1 MQQMHSSV
9 MRRAEELAAEH
20 HVKFNFGPR
29 VGTGAVAL
37 NKELLQIIEDA
48 GKELGI
54 PPYLLPTVGHDAAMF
69 ARNGIPSSV
78 VLVRNTNSSHNP
90 NEHMEMEDFISALKV
105 LGSAVLK
112 LC

>member
-1 MQQMHSSV
+1 MA
-9 MRRAEELAAEH
+9 RAEDLTREH
-20 HVKFNFGPR
+20 HVKFDFGPR
-29 VGTGAVAL
+29 VGTGAVSL

-48 GKELGI
+48 GNEVGI

-78 VLVRNTNSSHNP
+78 ILVRNTNSSHNP
-90 NEHMEMEDFISALKV
+90 DEYMEMEDFISALKV